1 MHSPRSLFSLF
12 AVLALA
18 CGAAHAQRTLSV
30 APAAAV
36 ANEQRVALVIG
47 NATYKE
53 APLRNPVN
61 DATDMAAELK
71 QMGFSVTLRTNSG
84 PREMRAAIREFS
96 QSLRKG
102 GVGLFYFAGHGVQA
116 KGRNYLIPVNADI
129 REEFELEDE
138 AVDANRVLAGM
149 EEAGNRVNIV
159 ILDACRN
166 NPFARSWRSAASG
179 LAQMSAP
186 AGSFVAFATA
196 PGSVAADG
204 SGRNG
209 LFTENLLRS
218 LREPDSDIDRVFTRV
233 TAGVARTTANK
244 QVPWKSSS
252 LTGEFRFRGGEQVA
266 SAAPSASTAA
276 PQAFDS
282 SANDR
287 AFWDSVKDTRSAD
300 ELRAYL
306 KRFPDGLFVD
316 LAHARLRALG
326 VQSAP
331 VAPAAQVASAAPTTA
346 AIQQAAPAGSIAS
359 MARGTVFRDCADCP
373 EMVVIPPGSFTMGS
387 PESEPQRMDEG
398 PQHTVTISKP
408 FAAGKFE
415 LTFDEWDAC
424 VREGGCSH
432 KPDDRGWGRGKRPVI
447 NVSWQDAK
455 AYTAWLSR
463 KTGRT
468 YRLLTEA
475 EWEYAARSGTT
486 TAFYFGNTITP
497 QQANYDPRS
506 AYAGGP
512 VGTHRGQTSA
522 VGSYAANAFGLY
534 DMHGNAAEWTEDC
547 WYPGYK
553 GATSDGSA
561 RVGGD
566 CTLRAQRGGSWFGD
580 PRHVRSAYRERS
592 LVERRDQWTGFRIA
606 KIDEASSAVSSAS
619 VQVASAAISSA
630 ETRPSAAPGTIA
642 AMTRGTVFRD
652 CDVCPEMVVI
662 PPGSFTMGSPAS
674 EARRDSSEG
683 PQHTVTIARPF
694 AAGKFEL
701 TFDEWDAC
709 VGESGCSHRPGD
721 EGWGRGKRPVI
732 NVSWEDAKAYTEWL
746 SRKTGKAYRLLS
758 EAQWEY
764 IARAGTITAFS
775 FGNSISPQQANYD
788 SKVSYAGSSTAASAG
803 RTVPVGGYPANA
815 FGLHDVHGNVWEW
828 TEDCLHGDYNGASAD
843 GSAWSRGDCSWR
855 MLRGGN
861 WDNDPRFL
869 RSAVRF
875 WSPASR
881 RISFYGFRV
890 SRID

>member
-424 VREGGCSH
+424 V
-432 KPDDRGWGRGKRPVI
+432 
-447 NVSWQDAK
+447 
-455 AYTAWLSR
+455 
-463 KTGRT
+463 
-468 YRLLTEA
+468 
-475 EWEYAARSGTT
+475 
-486 TAFYFGNTITP
+486 
-497 QQANYDPRS
+497 
-506 AYAGGP
+506 
-512 VGTHRGQTSA
+512 
-522 VGSYAANAFGLY
+522 
-534 DMHGNAAEWTEDC
+534 
-547 WYPGYK
+547 
-553 GATSDGSA
+553 
-561 RVGGD
+561 
-566 CTLRAQRGGSWFGD
+566 
-580 PRHVRSAYRERS
+580 
-592 LVERRDQWTGFRIA
+592 
-606 KIDEASSAVSSAS
+606 
-619 VQVASAAISSA
+619 
-630 ETRPSAAPGTIA
+630 
-642 AMTRGTVFRD
+642 
-652 CDVCPEMVVI
+652 
-662 PPGSFTMGSPAS
+662 
-674 EARRDSSEG
+674 
-683 PQHTVTIARPF
+683 
-694 AAGKFEL
+694 
-701 TFDEWDAC
+701 
-709 VGESGCSHRPGD
+709 GESGCSHRPGD